1 MTCAYEESCSPVK
14 LTEQCLK
21 MQPHAGHAGLHK
33 GNIMH
38 GALSLH
44 QLAFARPMNGYARHR
59 TPLDGLYI
67 CGAGMRMD

>member
-1 MTCAYEESCSPVK
+1 MSRFMFLQQTIIMTP
-14 LTEQCLK
+14 
-21 MQPHAGHAGLHK
+21 AGLHK

-44 QLAFARPMNGYARHR
+44 QLAYARPMNGYARHR

-67 CGAGMRMD
+67 CGAGMGCCQDT

>member
-1 MTCAYEESCSPVK
+1 MYNAT
-14 LTEQCLK
+14 T
-21 MQPHAGHAGLHK
+21 GLHK